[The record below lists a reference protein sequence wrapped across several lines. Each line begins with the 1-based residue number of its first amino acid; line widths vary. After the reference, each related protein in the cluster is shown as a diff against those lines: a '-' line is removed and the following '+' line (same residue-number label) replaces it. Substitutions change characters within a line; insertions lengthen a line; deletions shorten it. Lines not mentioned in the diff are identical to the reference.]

1 MKSAKIKSKD
11 NILDYILLAVFLFII
26 VITLYPFLNVL
37 AISFNDPIDT
47 MRNINFIFPREFTV
61 SNYAYVFKEN
71 NLIQPLFLSVAR
83 TVLGAGIGVICTA
96 MLAYVL
102 SRKDFYFN
110 KVFTVLFV
118 ITMYVSG
125 GLIPEYLLLM
135 RTLKMGNNFLVYIVP
150 GLIWVYNLILV
161 RSFIEGLPIALQE
174 AARVDGAN
182 DFIIWAR
189 IVLPLC
195 KPVLA
200 TVALF
205 MAVGQWNSFMDTYL
219 YAKELPTLQYVLYEI
234 MEKATIKIDPHA
246 AEQMKNAVSPLS
258 VRMAIT
264 IIATV
269 PIIIVYPFLQKYF
282 VGGMTVGAVKD

>member
-125 GLIPEYLLLM
+125 SGI
-135 RTLKMGNNFLVYIVP
+135 
-150 GLIWVYNLILV
+150 
-161 RSFIEGLPIALQE
+161 S
-174 AARVDGAN
+174 AADADSEDG
-182 DFIIWAR
+182 
-189 IVLPLC
+189 
-195 KPVLA
+195 
-200 TVALF
+200 
-205 MAVGQWNSFMDTYL
+205 
-219 YAKELPTLQYVLYEI
+219 E
-234 MEKATIKIDPHA
+234 
-246 AEQMKNAVSPLS
+246 
-258 VRMAIT
+258 
-264 IIATV
+264 
-269 PIIIVYPFLQKYF
+269 
-282 VGGMTVGAVKD
+282 